1 MLALRL
7 DPKNRKFI
15 EIPIENEKG
24 EVIETLKYFE
34 RNTKQIKSVK
44 KASKT
49 KTVLEVDELNQNIF
63 FENLKG
69 SKETI
74 DKINAHYEEYGNIV
88 DFINDCDEAVGK
100 LKKRG

>member
-1 MLALRL
+1 MLTLKL
-7 DPKNRKFI
+7 DPKSRKFI

-44 KASKT
+44 KASKD
-49 KTVLEVDELNQNIF
+49 KTILEVDDLNQKIF

-74 DKINAHYEEYGNIV
+74 EKINAYYEENGNIV
-88 DFINDCDEAVGK
+88 DFINDCDEAMGK